1 MECILPWGT
10 AEGYINA
17 VLSELPPQALGGG
30 HILLWPSSGR
40 TSSIPLFMRPDD
52 DWVMGFG
59 ILPGV
64 PPQFLELALPRLD
77 QASDLSMAMGAKRYL
92 SGYIHFDKDRWRLH
106 FGDKWAGVC
115 AAKKKY
121 DPDGLLNPGFI
132 DYD

>member
-1 MECILPWGT
+1 
-10 AEGYINA
+10 
-17 VLSELPPQALGGG
+17 
-30 HILLWPSSGR
+30 
-40 TSSIPLFMRPDD
+40 
-52 DWVMGFG
+52 MGFG